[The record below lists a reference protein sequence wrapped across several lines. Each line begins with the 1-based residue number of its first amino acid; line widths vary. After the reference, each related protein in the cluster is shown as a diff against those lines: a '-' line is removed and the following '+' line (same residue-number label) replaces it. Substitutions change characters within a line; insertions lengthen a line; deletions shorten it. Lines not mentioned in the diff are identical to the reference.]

1 MQTDDNF
8 PSLLKELNSLSVNT
22 RRILREDGWQWLL
35 IWAAVC
41 AGAGI
46 SELIG
51 VEWYWLIALPV
62 ALVLTAVVTMRID
75 SRKPVRRKAW
85 PYWIIGVGIT
95 TANVLGGLTMSP
107 ETLSFAGWVV
117 FGAGFTG
124 FALLERQHW
133 AAGLLASLSML
144 SLVLGVVSEDA
155 TVLYP
160 YLAFLFAVGLGLVS
174 LRMKVLQA

>member
-8 PSLLKELNSLSVNT
+8 PALLEELNSLSANT

-51 VEWYWLIALPV
+51 VGWYWLFALPV

-75 SRKPVRRKAW
+75 SKKPVRRKAW
-85 PYWIIGVGIT
+85 PYWLIGGGIT
-95 TANVLGGLTMSP
+95 TANVLGSLTMSP

-117 FGAGFTG
+117 FGVGFTG
-124 FALLERQHW
+124 FALLERQPW
-133 AAGLLASLSML
+133 VAGLLATLSML
-144 SLVLGVVSEDA
+144 SLVLGLVSEDA
-155 TVLYP
+155 TILYP
-160 YLAFLFAVGLGLVS
+160 YLAFLFAVGLGVVS
-174 LRMKVLQA
+174 LRMKVSQA